1 MVLFMYTISKG
12 AGGTGSPI
20 NSGASLSLGI
30 KLGRQ
35 DSWDLCVGAYGSFL
49 WLLHD
54 LGRAGLV
61 DGKTDG
67 RGGS

>member
-1 MVLFMYTISKG
+1 MYNQQRG
-12 AGGTGSPI
+12 EEEGSSSHI

-35 DSWDLCVGAYGSFL
+35 DSWDLWVGACGSFL

-61 DGKTDG
+61 DGKTDAREG
-67 RGGS
+67 LGF

>member
-1 MVLFMYTISKG
+1 MYTINKG
-12 AGGTGSPI
+12 GEEGGSGSRI

-30 KLGRQ
+30 KLGRR
-35 DSWDLCVGAYGSFL
+35 DSWDLWVGARSSFL

-54 LGRAGLV
+54 LGRAGLA

-67 RGGS
+67 REGLGF